1 MKSTFLS
8 RLQASA
14 RCALAGALV
23 LIIGVPLYQFVIL
36 APSGYGN
43 ALTTVAQSLSWIDS
57 HVALFLGYRAL
68 LIIGFALMIGL
79 PFTLFRIIVAQEI
92 LGRDDDAEVEDE
104 LEDEQAAAGEQQ
116 AVDQHE
122 KANPADA
129 EHDNEAADTANG
141 MPDFAWRGRGFA
153 VLAAW
158 LGIGGLVL
166 FPLATL
172 ASTIYLSLSA
182 SSSAAP
188 LTGLFAVLTF
198 TVGGGLL
205 ALSCLF
211 FGAVITRSGR
221 RLWPDSWLAF
231 GYAAIAI
238 ALLLSGSAVEVALDP
253 GAGQAVLSTPA
264 ILLFALWTLWFGVM
278 VVRLKPE

>member
-129 EHDNEAADTANG
+129 EHDNEAADTASG